1 MSPRDASQ
9 DHVVDKLDALAA
21 NLRWSWQPEVRAIFR
36 SLDPKRW
43 RAVHHNPVAL
53 MRALDRQTVAER
65 VQDLEIQTR
74 IEQAHRR
81 LQEYLDP
88 DRTWAMNHVGPIMAR
103 PVAYFSAEFGLH
115 QSIPIYS
122 GGLGVLAGDHLKSMS
137 DLGVPTAGVGLLYH
151 QGYVHQ
157 LIDAEGRQQDEYEP
171 LSNDDLAMTLVS
183 REPGADAGGEPLRV
197 TVELPEGP
205 VVLRVWK
212 MAVGRASL
220 YLLDARDDANPQSA
234 RELTARLYGGDDA
247 TRIRQEMLLGVGG
260 HRALVAAGVEPSLL
274 HLNEGHSAF
283 ALLERARHLVERQGI
298 APQEA
303 FRNVARNAV
312 FTTHTPVPAGHDRFD
327 VEMTAEHLRPLAEG
341 LGMPVD
347 EVVALGLDEG
357 RFVTTV
363 LALRLA
369 HKVNGVSALHGQVSR
384 QMFHHLYPQVEEH
397 RVPIGHITNGVHAR
411 TWVASGMQ
419 ELLARHFGP
428 NWLDGITRPALWRDV
443 DAIPD
448 AELWEMHKVLKARM
462 LTFVRRRDAE
472 RRQRLGLSAPL
483 RELLDPEALTLGFA
497 RRFATYKRADLL
509 LTHLDRLLR
518 LVEDA
523 ERPVQLV
530 FAGKAHPKDEGGK
543 ELVQRVTSLERDLRF
558 AGRIVFVENHS
569 MQVARQLVQGVDAW
583 LNTPRRPM
591 EACGTSGMK
600 AALNGVPNISVLDG
614 WWAEAFD
621 GANGFAIGSGEIHVD
636 PDVQDARAAEALFD
650 LLENRAVPLFYE
662 RDERGLPRGWIAMM
676 KRAMR
681 TLSWRFNADRMVMD
695 YVRECYLPA
704 AAGQSASMP
713 G

>member
-1 MSPRDASQ
+1 MSQRDSSQ
-9 DHVVDKLDALAA
+9 DRVVDKLDTLAA
-21 NLRWSWQPEVRAIFR
+21 NLRWSWKPEVRAIFR

-53 MRALDRQTVAER
+53 MRSLDRETISER
-65 VQDLEIQTR
+65 VQDLEMQTR

-103 PVAYFSAEFGLH
+103 PVAYFSAEFGIH

-171 LSNDDLAMTLVS
+171 LSNDDLAMTLVT
-183 REPGADAGGEPLRV
+183 DAAGEPLRV

-212 MAVGRASL
+212 MAVGRVSL
-220 YLLDARDDANPQSA
+220 YLLDARDDANPESA

-283 ALLERARHLVERQGI
+283 ALLERARHLVERQGVT
-298 APQEA
+298 PQEA

-327 VEMTAEHLRPLAEG
+327 VEMTTEHLRPLAEG
-341 LGMPVD
+341 LGMPVE
-347 EVVALGLDEG
+347 EVVALGVDGG

-411 TWVASGMQ
+411 TWVATGMQ
-419 ELLARHFGP
+419 ELLSRHFGP
-428 NWLDGITRPALWRDV
+428 DWLDGITRPTLWRDA

-448 AELWEMHKVLKARM
+448 AELWEMHQVLKARM
-462 LTFVRRRDAE
+462 LSFVRRRDAE
-472 RRQRLGLSAPL
+472 RRERLGMSPPM
-483 RELLDPEALTLGFA
+483 RQLLDPEALTLGFA

-509 LTHLDRLLR
+509 LSHLDRLLR
-518 LVEDA
+518 LVEDS

-543 ELVQRVTSLERDLRF
+543 ALVQRVTSLERDLRF
-558 AGRIVFVENHS
+558 AGRIVFVENYS

-614 WWAEAFD
+614 WWAEAYD

-636 PDVQDARAAEALFD
+636 PAIQDQRAAEALFE
-650 LLENRAVPLFYE
+650 LLETKVVPLFYE
-662 RDERGLPRGWIAMM
+662 RDEHGLPVGWIAMM

-695 YVRECYLPA
+695 YVGQCYLPA
-704 AAGQSASMP
+704 AGGQSASMP